1 MSLFLQKHR
10 AKVHKRAIEKWG
22 CSTQA
27 VVALEEMSELQKEIC
42 KHFRGSDNLDAM
54 AEEIADVIIV
64 LEQLQIMLEL
74 NEMVEKK
81 LDAKIFRLF
90 GRVHDT
96 SLTTEECEEIVSRL
110 AALRE

>member
-27 VVALEEMSELQKEIC
+27 VVAIEEMSELQKEIC
-42 KHFRGSDNLDAM
+42 KHFRGADNLDAM

-64 LEQLQIMLEL
+64 LEQLQIMLGL
-74 NEMVEKK
+74 NEKVEKM
-81 LDAKIFRLF
+81 LDAKIFRLL
-90 GRVHDT
+90 GRTHEMN
-96 SLTTEECEEIVSRL
+96 LTTEECEKVVSRL
-110 AALRE
+110 TKK